1 MRLFGSPGMP
11 YSSFRVPNALT
22 WLFLA
27 ALLAAT
33 ATRLWLALRQI
44 RHVRAHREAVPP
56 YFADTIPLAAHQK
69 AADYTAAKTRLGILS
84 TSIDAGLVLLLTL
97 GGGVQWLSALWAR
110 AFEAGS
116 LGHGTALLLSLFFI
130 QGAVSLPLALY
141 RTFVVEARFGFNRM
155 TVALFFA
162 DLAKQVAVALVLG
175 VPLLLAVLW
184 LMGRMGEHWWLYV
197 WLVVTAFSIGL
208 QLILP
213 PVILPLFN
221 KFTPITE
228 GELARRV
235 ADLLARCGFKSRGLY
250 MMDGSKR
257 SSHGNA
263 FFAGF
268 GATKRIVLFDTLVE
282 RLQPSEVEA
291 VLAHELGHYKLHHI
305 VKMLALGAAMT
316 FAGLWVLG
324 QLIDQPWFYA
334 GLGVTTPST
343 AAALALFML
352 AGPEFTFLLHPLLT
366 LYSRKNEFEA
376 DAYAKGHAQS
386 SDLIQALVKLY
397 RDNASTLTPDPLHSA
412 FYDSHPPAA
421 LRIARLE
428 AK

>member
-1 MRLFGSPGMP
+1 M
-11 YSSFRVPNALT
+11 PNALT

-33 ATRLWLALRQI
+33 ATRLWLASRQI
-44 RHVRAHREAVPP
+44 RHVRAHRAAVPP
-56 YFADTIPLAAHQK
+56 SFAESIPLAAHQK
-69 AADYTAAKTRLGILS
+69 AADYTAAKTQFGIVNTLV
-84 TSIDAGLVLLLTL
+84 DALLILVFTL
-97 GGGVQWLSALWAR
+97 GGGVQWLSDAWSR
-110 AFEAGS
+110 VFQIGS
-116 LGHGTALLLSLFFI
+116 LAHGTALLLSLIFI
-130 QGAVSLPLALY
+130 QGIVSLPLALY
-141 RTFVVEARFGFNRM
+141 RTFVIESRFGFNRM
-155 TVALFFA
+155 TLGLFFA

-197 WLVVTAFSIGL
+197 WIVVTAFSIGL
-208 QLILP
+208 QLIIP
-213 PVILPLFN
+213 PFILPLFN

-228 GELARRV
+228 GELAQRID
-235 ADLLARCGFKSRGLY
+235 ALLRRCGFKSSGLY
-250 MMDGSKR
+250 KMDGSKR

-263 FFAGF
+263 FFTGF

-305 VKMLALGAAMT
+305 IKMIALGAAMT

-324 QLIDQPWFYA
+324 QVIDQSWFYS
-334 GLGVTTPST
+334 GLGVSAAST

-352 AGPEFTFLLHPLLT
+352 VGPEFTFLLHPLMT
-366 LYSRKNEFEA
+366 HYSRKNEFEA

-386 SDLIQALVKLY
+386 RDLVQALVKLY